1 MVVPYLDKNHWLH
14 EEECCVHCNF
24 VPRFHND
31 ASSKKFACNV
41 CITIWTLNEDVVEF
55 ATFVNVNTNTIIP
68 KIIVQR
74 HLWECGYQVVLNFK
88 TYLHE

>member
-1 MVVPYLDKNHWLH
+1 
-14 EEECCVHCNF
+14 
-24 VPRFHND
+24 
-31 ASSKKFACNV
+31 
-41 CITIWTLNEDVVEF
+41 
-55 ATFVNVNTNTIIP
+55 VNVNTNTIIP